1 MSTAQGLGHQ
11 HPVLDEEQLWEQA
24 PSDFV
29 RPRGAVQAV
38 WLLPQ
43 NLIIAGLKLYR
54 MLISPLYGDVCR
66 HFPTCSAYGLES
78 VVRHGAVRGLGLTV
92 RRLLRCH
99 PWAAGGIDRVPQGGR
114 RFSSETELPRTT
126 LLTPPTPADRAA
138 VLIPRDP
145 AHETTSA
152 RQHGAD
158 PAAAQTAQGASSR

>member
-114 RFSSETELPRTT
+114 RFSSETELPRII
-126 LLTPPTPADRAA
+126 LLNHPTPAHRAA
-138 VLIPRDP
+138 VLTPVSYTHLTLP
-145 AHETTSA
+145 TKA
-152 RQHGAD
+152 
-158 PAAAQTAQGASSR
+158 